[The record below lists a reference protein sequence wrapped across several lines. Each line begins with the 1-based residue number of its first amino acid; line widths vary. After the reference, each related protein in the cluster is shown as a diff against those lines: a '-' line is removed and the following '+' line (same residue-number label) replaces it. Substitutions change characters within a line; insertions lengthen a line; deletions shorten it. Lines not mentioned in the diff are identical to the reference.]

1 MNYAPYKERYKGF
14 QRAIKELKLQE
25 YCAISP
31 DSINS
36 FEYGYECTEQLLKDN
51 PKIDAIMAAVDI
63 QGMAALR
70 ALKVHSLRVPDD
82 VRLVSLTG
90 HSIGNM
96 LETTMTSLEIPAYE
110 MGTKAVK
117 MLIDEID
124 APKDIKPSPQHLVF
138 SASLVER
145 ESS

>member
-1 MNYAPYKERYKGF
+1 
-14 QRAIKELKLQE
+14 
-25 YCAISP
+25 
-31 DSINS
+31 
-36 FEYGYECTEQLLKDN
+36 
-51 PKIDAIMAAVDI
+51 MAAVDI